1 MFDPNDDNDRR
12 TDEQDADRIT
22 PEASP
27 SAGWRETYAALDAP
41 APDAGWTGGPR
52 R

>member
-1 MFDPNDDNDRR
+1 MFDQNDDNDRR

-27 SAGWRETYAALDAP
+27 SAGWRATYYVLGATP
-41 APDAGWTGGPR
+41 PDAEWTGGPR

>member
-1 MFDPNDDNDRR
+1 MSEHDHDDRR
-12 TDEQDADRIT
+12 TDGQDADRIT

-27 SAGWRETYAALDAP
+27 SAGWRATYYVLDVP
-41 APDAGWTGGPR
+41 ATGAGGPR

>member
-27 SAGWRETYAALDAP
+27 SAGWRATYYVLDVP
-41 APDAGWTGGPR
+41 APGAGGVR